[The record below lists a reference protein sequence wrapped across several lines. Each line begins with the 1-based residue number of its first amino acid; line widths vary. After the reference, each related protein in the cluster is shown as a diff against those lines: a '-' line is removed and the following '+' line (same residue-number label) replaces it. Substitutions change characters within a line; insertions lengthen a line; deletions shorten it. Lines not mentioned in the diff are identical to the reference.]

1 MDVARNALDL
11 GLAYPPSEQAV
22 PEHQDRKVR
31 YKSNKHVRP
40 WRSRARAASGEGG
53 HFKCRLFLRASRRH
67 ALKNVESAKTHCVC
81 FVEDATNGTSQ
92 ELRRHDI
99 VQ

>member
-22 PEHQDRKVR
+22 PEHQDRKVG

-40 WRSRARAASGEGG
+40 WRNRARAASGEGG
-53 HFKCRLFLRASRRH
+53 HFKCRLFRVPR
-67 ALKNVESAKTHCVC
+67 
-81 FVEDATNGTSQ
+81 EDDM
-92 ELRRHDI
+92 H
-99 VQ
+99 